1 MSYEHDLRL
10 ELKFDRILK
19 SILGNCF
26 IQKNTN
32 LDKLEGTD
40 FIVYE
45 IKPFKIGVR
54 LRTHKYFLDY
64 PDEFTIRY
72 SRPSGVNTEI
82 HKIQQGLVNYFLYG
96 FVNPEETKIIK
107 WFVGDLEIFRSV
119 NPEPLQIKQNIPPDS
134 MFAVYNLNQF
144 PESFIINQWSYV
156 PSPDREV

>member
-1 MSYEHDLRL
+1 MGYEKDLRL
-10 ELKFDRILK
+10 EIKFDKTIK

-54 LRTHKYFLDY
+54 LRTNKYFINY
-64 PDEFTIRY
+64 PNEFTIRY
-72 SRPSGVNTEI
+72 SRPSGINTEI
-82 HKIQQGLVNYFLYG
+82 HKIQKGLVNYILYG

-107 WFVGDLEIFRSV
+107 WFLGDLEIFRSV
-119 NPEPLQIKQNIPPDS
+119 NQKPLQIKQNNPPDS
-134 MFAVYNLNQF
+134 EFAVYNLNQF
-144 PESFIINQWSYV
+144 PKNFIINHWCYV
-156 PSPDREV
+156 PSPDRKI